1 MSYQP
6 FIPRDAKRF
15 TYSSRRNRPRVP
27 RWAWLAGS
35 IALAFG
41 AVLAWP
47 GSDAPAGSDAADGG
61 RITQQL
67 TLPPAPAQSADPETG
82 PSGDAGVQDGAGRDP
97 GASPEID
104 DVPVERREPE
114 PERDWR
120 TVTVRPGDTLAAV
133 FSRHGLGPA
142 TVHHV
147 AHLNE
152 RTARLRDL
160 RPGEELQLDL
170 NEEGRLSAMRFELD
184 EARLVEVVDAA
195 EGFESRVIE
204 RPIETRVVRTSGT
217 IRDSLYLSA
226 QRAGLSNP
234 LILKLARIFAWDI
247 DFVYDIRAGDRFFL
261 VYEELYREGEK
272 LRDGEIL
279 AATFVNRGEK
289 ITAVRY
295 DTGNGRAEY
304 YTPDGRNMRKEFL
317 RTPVDFRRISS
328 RFDPN
333 RMHPSLGYRRP
344 HRGVDYAAD
353 SGTPVIATGNGRVQ
367 RAGRHG
373 GYGNRIIIEH
383 AGRYSTLYAH
393 LSKYARGVRAG
404 ARVKQG
410 QIIGYV
416 GMTGTAT
423 GPHLHYEF
431 RVDGTHKDPLKVDFP
446 AAESLPESERTAF
459 RESSRPLMAQ
469 LDAMRAD
476 SMLASKE
483 K

>member
-1 MSYQP
+1 M
-6 FIPRDAKRF
+6 
-15 TYSSRRNRPRVP
+15 P
-27 RWAWLAGS
+27 RWVWLAGS

-41 AVLAWP
+41 AILAWP
-47 GSDAPAGSDAADGG
+47 GADSPAGADETDKK
-61 RITQQL
+61 RITRHL
-67 TLPPAPAQSADPETG
+67 TLPAAEVEVTKTGFKAAGTDQQPATDLAAGVPAENEPAPERSPAPA
-82 PSGDAGVQDGAGRDP
+82 
-97 GASPEID
+97 
-104 DVPVERREPE
+104 

-120 TVTVRPGDTLAAV
+120 TVTVKPGDTLAAL
-133 FSRHGLGPA
+133 FSRHGLGPV

-147 AHLNE
+147 AHLDG

-160 RPGEELQLDL
+160 RPGEELKLDL
-170 NEEGRLSAMRFELD
+170 NDDGDLSALRFELN
-184 EARLVEVVDAA
+184 EAELVEVVAGQEGLDA
-195 EGFESRVIE
+195 RVIE
-204 RPIETRVVRTSGT
+204 RPIETRVVRTSGV

-226 QRAGLSNP
+226 QKAGLSDP
-234 LILKLARIFAWDI
+234 LIMKLARIFAWDI

-272 LRDGEIL
+272 LRDGNIL
-279 AATFVNRGEK
+279 AATFINRGESL
-289 ITAVRY
+289 TAVRY
-295 DTGNGRAEY
+295 ETGNGQAEY
-304 YTPDGRNMRKEFL
+304 YTPEGRNMRKEFL

-353 SGTPVIATGNGRVQ
+353 SGTPIIATGNGRVKS
-367 RAGRHG
+367 AGRDG

-393 LSKYARGVRAG
+393 LSKYARGVRTG

-459 RESSRPLMAQ
+459 RQTARPLEAQ

-476 SMLASKE
+476 AMLASKQQ
-483 K
+483 

>member
-1 MSYQP
+1 MSYRP
-6 FIPRDAKRF
+6 FIPRDAKHVLLS
-15 TYSSRRNRPRVP
+15 TPSRRTPVP

-35 IALAFG
+35 IVLGFG

-47 GSDAPAGSDAADGG
+47 GDDAPAGADTAESN

-67 TLPPAPAQSADPETG
+67 TLPPEPKQA
-82 PSGDAGVQDGAGRDP
+82 GDAVSDSNDIAARPDKAAESAATPIQPERE
-97 GASPEID
+97 SPTAQ
-104 DVPVERREPE
+104 ER
-114 PERDWR
+114 ERDWQS
-120 TVTVRPGDTLAAV
+120 VTVRPGDTLAALFGRRGV
-133 FSRHGLGPA
+133 GPS

-147 AHLNE
+147 VYLDE

-160 RPGEELQLDL
+160 KPGEELKLALD
-170 NEEGRLSAMRFELD
+170 EEGNLSALRFELN
-184 EARLVEVVDAA
+184 ETQLVEVSAGD
-195 EGFESRVIE
+195 EGFDSRVIE
-204 RPIETRVVRTSGT
+204 RPMETRVVRASGV
-217 IRDSLYLSA
+217 IRDSLYLAA
-226 QRAGLSNP
+226 QNAGLSDP
-234 LILKLARIFAWDI
+234 LIMKLAHIFAWDI

-279 AATFVNRGEK
+279 AATFVNRGESL
-289 ITAVRY
+289 TAVRY
-295 DTGNGRAEY
+295 ETGNGLAEY

-328 RFDPN
+328 RFNPN

-353 SGTPVIATGNGRVQ
+353 PGTPIIATGNGRVKN
-367 RAGRHG
+367 AGRDG

-446 AAESLPESERTAF
+446 AAESLPESEHTAF
-459 RESSRPLMAQ
+459 KQVAQPLMAQ
-469 LDAMRAD
+469 LDAMRGE
-476 SMLASKE
+476 SMLASKQQ
-483 K
+483 